1 MARNP
6 KPTESCQFSFQMF
19 DIATILSQ
27 RFDGTGKLAA
37 RFG

>member
-6 KPTESCQFSFQMF
+6 KPAISRQFTLQIF

-27 RFDGTGKLAA
+27 RFEGPGKLAE